1 MNPPLK
7 PSDTWNDCA
16 VGPTSEA
23 TIHSQQGGIPIFAI
37 TAWLWTALALFYV
50 AILLPRQYFTP
61 IFWLASLLGLAT
73 CATWLAQGMRARF
86 RSKASLWYALALVL
100 ALVAGLLHQSLAAND
115 TPILHNNWL
124 CMITLLAASVLASLA
139 IAEHRRRLF
148 VKASLGGPAAAR
160 GPRDVHGWLEASLD
174 QVADNHGFC
183 LAYLDL
189 NPLHAIND
197 VYGYTTGDDILRQV
211 VQRVEPMLSGHHHL
225 GRAGGEA
232 IAIVFQETPLDE
244 ARVIAQRILDD
255 VRHTPCHI
263 GPRLFRPQG
272 LMGLVEITTPLRA
285 QDALSV
291 AVRACRMAGQSHPGI
306 VGAYQ
311 HDAIEI
317 DEHFQV
323 LALLKNMG
331 DGLLPERLF
340 LDMQPILSL
349 RDPAGSLNF
358 EVLLRMRNTHGGD
371 IPITRLIT
379 TAEENGMMPF
389 IDKWVF
395 HTTLE
400 WLQRHHH
407 RLNHTRFVC
416 INLSGMS
423 LNDEAFIEDFF
434 TTLDNYR
441 HLATLLC
448 VEITEGVA
456 LSNKES
462 TRRVIRRIQT
472 QGVRVALDDF
482 GAGYTSFSYLAELPA
497 NIIKIDGQFVR
508 SMKDNASSVAIIQAI
523 IALARNLGM
532 KSIAE
537 WVEDVDTMQTL
548 RDLGVDYVQGNA
560 VAPPMRPGALLSIDD
575 ITNHIVDEDVRSTVL
590 AGANLSAHHGIRA
603 LN

>member
-1 MNPPLK
+1 MNLPPK
-7 PSDTWNDCA
+7 PSDSWNDCA
-16 VGPTSEA
+16 VCSTSESVL
-23 TIHSQQGGIPIFAI
+23 HSQRGGIPIFAI
-37 TAWLWTALALFYV
+37 TAWLWTGLVLFYV

-61 IFWLASLLGLAT
+61 MFWLASVLGLAT
-73 CATWLAQGMRARF
+73 CVTWLAQGLRTGFQA
-86 RSKASLWYALALVL
+86 KTPLWYALALTI
-100 ALVAGLLHQSLAAND
+100 ALVSGLLHQSLPAED
-115 TPILHNNWL
+115 IPVLHNNWP
-124 CMITLLAASVLASLA
+124 CMVTLLAASILASLA

-148 VKASLGGPAAAR
+148 VEASHGSPAATR

-174 QVADNHGFC
+174 QVMVSHGFC

-189 NPLHAIND
+189 NPLRVIND
-197 VYGYTTGDDILRQV
+197 VYGYTTGDDIFRQV
-211 VQRVEPMLSGHHHL
+211 VQRIEPMLSDHHHL
-225 GRAGGEA
+225 GRVGGEA
-232 IAIVFQETPLDE
+232 IVIVFQHTPLDE
-244 ARVIAQRILDD
+244 ARLIAQRILDD

-263 GPRLFRPQG
+263 GPRRFRPQG
-272 LMGLVEITTPLRA
+272 FMGLVEITTPLRA

-291 AVRACRMAGQSHPGI
+291 AVRACRMAGQSHPGT

-331 DGLLPERLF
+331 NGLLPERLF

-349 RDPAGSLNF
+349 QDPAGSLNF

-371 IPITRLIT
+371 IPTTRLINI
-379 TAEENGMMPF
+379 AEENGMMPF

-400 WLQRHHH
+400 WLQRHHR
-407 RLNHTRFVC
+407 RLNHTQFVC

-423 LNDEAFIEDFF
+423 LNDEAFIDDFF
-434 TTLDNYR
+434 ITLDNYQ

-462 TRRVIRRIQT
+462 TRHVIRRIQA

-497 NIIKIDGQFVR
+497 NIIKIDGQFIR
-508 SMKDNASSVAIIQAI
+508 SMKDNAASVAIIQAI
-523 IALARNLGM
+523 IALAHNLGM

-537 WVEDVDTMQTL
+537 WVEDVDTMETL

-560 VAPPMRPGALLSIDD
+560 ITPPMRPGELLSIDD
-575 ITNHIVDEDVRSTVL
+575 ITSHIVDKDVRSTVL
-590 AGANLSAHHGIRA
+590 AGAKSGARHGTRA
-603 LN
+603 LH